1 MSFLDESYLRN
12 LNKRLL
18 AEQKKRRLKVSID
31 STGVGTKLFDRWLSH
46 PMDGSRN
53 FVKLHAA
60 IDDRGA
66 AFSITIT
73 DGTTPDTML
82 FPYLM
87 GDIDAPVSVV
97 RADKGYLSRDN
108 VQLVEDM
115 GAIPYIKPKS
125 SSTME
130 SKGKFAWRHM
140 HFRYRQDQKA
150 FRKEYN
156 QQRRAEAFFSK
167 LKRRFGSSIRSRIGT
182 MRRRERSG

>member
-1 MSFLDESYLRN
+1 
-12 LNKRLL
+12 
-18 AEQKKRRLKVSID
+18 VSID
-31 STGVGTKLFDRWLSH
+31 STGVGTKLFDRWLAH
-46 PMDGSRN
+46 PTDRSKD

-66 AFSITIT
+66 AFSIAIT
-73 DGTTPDTML
+73 DGTTSDTLL

-125 SSTME
+125 SSTMK
-130 SKGKFAWRHM
+130 SMGKFAWRHM
-140 HFRYRQDQKA
+140 HFRYRQDQDV
-150 FRKEYN
+150 FLREYN

-167 LKRRFGSSIRSRIGT
+167 MKRRFGSSIRNRIGT
-182 MRRRERSG
+182 MRRREVWMRILILNMLAVASEEVEQELAAMAG

>member
-1 MSFLDESYLRN
+1 M
-12 LNKRLL
+12 
-18 AEQKKRRLKVSID
+18 SID

-46 PMDGSRN
+46 PTDRSKD

-66 AFSITIT
+66 AFSIAIT
-73 DGTTPDTML
+73 DGTTSDITL

-87 GDIDAPVSVV
+87 GDVDAPVGVV
-97 RADKGYLSRDN
+97 RADKAYLSRDN

-115 GAIPYIKPKS
+115 GAIPFIKPKS

-140 HFRYRQDQKA
+140 QFRC
-150 FRKEYN
+150 RKDPEGFHREYN

-167 LKRRFGSSIRSRIGT
+167 MKRRFGSSIRSRIGT
-182 MRRRERSG
+182 MRRREVWMRILILNMLAVASEEVEQELAATAG